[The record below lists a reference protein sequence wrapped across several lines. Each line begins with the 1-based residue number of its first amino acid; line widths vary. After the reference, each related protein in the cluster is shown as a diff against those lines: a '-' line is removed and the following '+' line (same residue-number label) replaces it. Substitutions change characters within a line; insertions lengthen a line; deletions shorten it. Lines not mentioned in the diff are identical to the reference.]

1 MTTTITTPVTT
12 TSHQP
17 RVDIDFHAARFLKTM
32 AALDAVAGRNL
43 DPLLFELVRVHAS
56 HINGCAYCI
65 DMHSKDALAKGET
78 VQRLV
83 SLPAWRET
91 GYYTDAERAALAL
104 TEAVTLISADGVPD
118 EVYEAAAQHFSD
130 EELAQLIA
138 VIVVINAWNRISITT
153 RGYEPGS
160 YEVAAS

>member
-1 MTTTITTPVTT
+1 MTTTIST

-17 RVDIDFHAARFLKTM
+17 RVDIDLHAARFLKTM
-32 AALDAVAGRNL
+32 GALDAAAGGSL

-104 TEAVTLISADGVPD
+104 TEAITRISEDGVPD
-118 EVYEAAAQHFSD
+118 EVYHAAAEHFSD
-130 EELAQLIA
+130 EDLAQLIA
-138 VIVVINAWNRISITT
+138 VIVVINAWNRISITS
-153 RGYEPGS
+153 RAYEPGS
-160 YEVAAS
+160 YEAQAS

>member
-1 MTTTITTPVTT
+1 MTTTIT

-17 RVDIDFHAARFLKTM
+17 RVDIDLHAARFVKTM
-32 AALDAVAGRNL
+32 GALDATAGHNL
-43 DPLLFELVRVHAS
+43 DPLLIELVRLHAS

-91 GYYTDAERAALAL
+91 GYYSDAERAALAL
-104 TEAVTLISADGVPD
+104 TEAVTRISDVGVPD
-118 EVYEAAAQHFSD
+118 EVYRAAAQHFSD
-130 EELAQLIA
+130 EEIAQLIA
-138 VIVVINAWNRISITT
+138 VIVVINAWNRVSITT

-160 YEVAAS
+160 YAVDAM